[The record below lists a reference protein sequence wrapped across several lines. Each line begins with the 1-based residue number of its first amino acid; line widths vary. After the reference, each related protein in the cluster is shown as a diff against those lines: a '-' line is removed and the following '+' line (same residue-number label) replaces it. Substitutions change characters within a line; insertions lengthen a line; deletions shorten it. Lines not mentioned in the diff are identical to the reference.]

1 MLLLSFAARGA
12 SYSWGEFNG
21 WDVGVNE
28 ETNFGCY
35 VLSPAYEDGSILKLG
50 YINMKKTDTYFYL
63 YLGNLNWTSLR
74 NGDLY
79 PMEINFF
86 PHKSAYDGDAK
97 VESVSGYNL
106 LQFNIDDPD
115 FLADFA
121 KKDAIDFLYNGKSIA
136 YLRLEG
142 SYIAMQEFVAC
153 QVAVAEAGV
162 ANVALQR
169 QLKKK
174 NRRDPFAK

>member
-1 MLLLSFAARGA
+1 MEFFVNLL
-12 SYSWGEFNG
+12 Y
-21 WDVGVNE
+21 
-28 ETNFGCY
+28 
-35 VLSPAYEDGSILKLG
+35 
-50 YINMKKTDTYFYL
+50 
-63 YLGNLNWTSLR
+63 
-74 NGDLY
+74 
-79 PMEINFF
+79 
-86 PHKSAYDGDAK
+86 
-97 VESVSGYNL
+97 L